1 MQLIQKANEFIR
13 LDNDISESDSENL
26 KNYKYIATDYTILDN
41 FMNQYWLKWVE
52 YLPRVSLVK

>member
-1 MQLIQKANEFIR
+1 MKLIQKANEFIR
-13 LDNDISESDSENL
+13 SDNDISESDSENL
-26 KNYKYIATDYTILDN
+26 KNYKYIATDYTMLDN

>member
-1 MQLIQKANEFIR
+1 MQLIQKSNEFIR

>member
-13 LDNDISESDSENL
+13 LGKDISESDSENL
-26 KNYKYIATDYTILDN
+26 KNYKYIATDYTMLDN

-52 YLPRVSLVK
+52 YLPRVSLFK